1 MKQIE
6 RFHYRESKHVELWV
20 QNGVIHQIFKPGAE
34 LEQQDLERVEEDR
47 LKVSDGR
54 LMPAYVDLRQL
65 LFMRPKAMEYAT
77 SEEATTLLT
86 AIAFHVDNIM
96 NKLLFNIYSDSYAP
110 PVPVKSFASYERAL
124 QWLEYYKRI
133 N

>member
-6 RFHYRESKHVELWV
+6 RFHYLESKHVELWV

-34 LEQQDLERVEEDR
+34 LELEDLQRLVEDR
-47 LKVSDGR
+47 MKVSEGR

-65 LFMRPKAMEYAT
+65 LFIDPKAMEYAA
-77 SEEATTLLT
+77 SKEATALLT
-86 AIAFHVDNIM
+86 AAAFHVDNIM

-110 PVPVKSFASYERAL
+110 GVPVKPFACYEQAL